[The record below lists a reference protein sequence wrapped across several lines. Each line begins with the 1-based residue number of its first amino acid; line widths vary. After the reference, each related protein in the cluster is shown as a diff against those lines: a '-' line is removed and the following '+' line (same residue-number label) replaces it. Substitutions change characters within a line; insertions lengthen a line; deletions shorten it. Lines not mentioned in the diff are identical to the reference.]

1 MAEEVYLY
9 VKTPLDD
16 GDETKFFLQE
26 IQGEEQISGLF
37 HYRLRLRT
45 SDNSIDFSEIV
56 GESVTVTIEFYGDK
70 KRYINGMVSRF
81 TQAEND
87 GNFTTYYAEI
97 QPWLWQLT
105 LTSDSKI
112 FQNQTVPEIIDAVFS
127 NMGFTEFKHSLT
139 GSYNPREYCVQYQET
154 AFDFVSRLMEDE
166 GIFYF
171 FEHTEDTHTLVLA
184 DDGGAFQPCPDLSVA
199 HFRQVSAEWEAEDM
213 IDACTLEQQVIP
225 GKYAADDF
233 SFETPDTDLLTT
245 VDGKEGGSLRIYE
258 YPGGFTKTDDGK
270 TIADK
275 RMEALELPQKSFRGE
290 GFCRAF
296 IAGFTFD
303 LEGHDR
309 EDMNTAY
316 VLRSLSITCTQERY
330 TNTFEAFPADVPFRP
345 PLATKKPRIFGT
357 QTAVVV
363 GKSGEEIWTDNYGR
377 VKVQFHWD
385 QEGKNDENSSCWV
398 RVAQIW
404 AGKGWGTFFVP
415 RIGTEVIVSF
425 LDGDPDVPIIIGTV
439 YNANQIVPYT
449 LPGEQNLSTIKTVST
464 KQGEA
469 GNEIRFNDTKDA
481 EELFIH
487 AQKDMSITVENDEII
502 SIKQNRTTEIL
513 EANDTLTVEKGD
525 RTVQVNTG
533 NESHKVSK
541 DFTLEV
547 DGNLT
552 IDVKGDVTIKAGTSL
567 TNQAGTDLTIKA
579 GTSLTNEAGTDLT
592 NKAGTSL
599 TNEASLDLTN
609 KAGTNLTNEAS
620 LDLKNKG
627 LSLTNEAQ
635 LSLTN
640 KGLSL
645 TNEAQLSLTNKA
657 SATQTVDGGG
667 FLNVKGGL
675 VKIN

>member
-26 IQGEEQISGLF
+26 IQGEERISGPF

-45 SDNSIDFSEIV
+45 SDNSIDFSEII
-56 GESVTVTIEFYGDK
+56 GEGVTVTIELHSGG
-70 KRYINGMVSRF
+70 KRYINGMVSSF

-127 NMGFTEFKHSLT
+127 NMGFTEFKDSLS

-154 AFDFVSRLMEDE
+154 AFDFISRLMEDE

-171 FEHTEDTHTLVLA
+171 FEHSDGAHTLVLA

-199 HFRQVSAEWEAEDM
+199 LFRQVSAEWEAEDV
-213 IDACTLEQQVIP
+213 IDTCTLEQQVIT
-225 GKYAADDF
+225 GKYAAEDF
-233 SFETPDTDLLTT
+233 SFETPDTDLLTS

-258 YPGGFTKTDDGK
+258 YPGGFTTTDGGG
-270 TIADK
+270 TIANK
-275 RMEALELPQKSFRGE
+275 RMEALELPQKIFRGE

-330 TNTFEAFPADVPFRP
+330 TNTFEAFPADVQFRP
-345 PLATKKPRIFGT
+345 PLTTKKPRIFGT
-357 QTAVVV
+357 QTAIVV
-363 GKSGEEIWTDNYGR
+363 GKSGEEIWTDKYGR

-398 RVAQIW
+398 RVAQVW
-404 AGKGWGTFFVP
+404 AGKGWGSQFIP
-415 RIGTEVIVSF
+415 RIGTEVIAGF
-425 LDGDPDVPIIIGTV
+425 LDGDPDKPLIIGSV
-439 YNANQIVPYT
+439 YNANQTLPYT
-449 LPGEQNLSTIKTVST
+449 LPGEQNLSTIKTIST
-464 KQGEA
+464 KEGEA

-487 AQKDMSITVENDEII
+487 AQKDMSITVENDVTRNVLNDETIT
-502 SIKQNRTTEIL
+502 IKQNRTTTIQ
-513 EANDTLTVEKGD
+513 EANETLTVEKGD
-525 RTVQVNTG
+525 RTVQVKTG
-533 NESHKVSK
+533 SETHEVMGERSLTITKDETHTNEAAFTQKVSK

-547 DGNLT
+547 NGNLT
-552 IDVKGDVTIKAGTSL
+552 IDVKGAVTIKSGTSL
-567 TNQAGTDLTIKA
+567 TNQAGTDLTNKA
-579 GTSLTNEAGTDLT
+579 LSITSEAQVSLT
-592 NKAGTSL
+592 NKAVSI
-599 TNEASLDLTN
+599 
-609 KAGTNLTNEAS
+609 
-620 LDLKNKG
+620 
-627 LSLTNEAQ
+627 TNEAQ
-635 LSLTN
+635 
-640 KGLSL
+640 
-645 TNEAQLSLTNKA
+645 ASLTNKA

-667 FLNVKGGL
+667 FLNVKGGV

>member
-1 MAEEVYLY
+1 MAEEVHLY

-16 GDETKFFLQE
+16 GEETKFFLQE
-26 IQGEEQISGLF
+26 IQGEERISGLF

-45 SDNSIDFSEIV
+45 DDNSIDFSEIV
-56 GESVTVTIEFYGDK
+56 GEGVTVTIELHSGG
-70 KRYINGMVSRF
+70 KRYINGMVSSF

-97 QPWLWQLT
+97 QPWLWQLS

-127 NMGFTEFKHSLT
+127 NMGFTEFKDSLT

-199 HFRQVSAEWEAEDM
+199 RFMQVSAEWEAEDV
-213 IDACTLEQQVIP
+213 IDTWTLEQQVIT
-225 GKYAADDF
+225 GKYAAEDF
-233 SFETPDTDLLTT
+233 NFETPDTDLLTS

-258 YPGGFTKTDDGK
+258 YPGGFTTTDGGG
-270 TIADK
+270 TIANK
-275 RMEALELPQKSFRGE
+275 RMEALELPQKTFRGE

-316 VLRSLSITCTQERY
+316 VLRSLSIVCTQERY
-330 TNTFEAFPADVPFRP
+330 TNTFEAFPADVQFRP
-345 PLATKKPRIFGT
+345 PLTTKKPRIFGT
-357 QTAVVV
+357 ETAIVV
-363 GKSGEEIWTDNYGR
+363 GKSGEEIWTDKYGR

-398 RVAQIW
+398 RVAQVW
-404 AGKGWGTFFVP
+404 AGKGWGTLFVP

-425 LDGDPDVPIIIGTV
+425 LDGDPDLPLIIGTV
-439 YNANQIVPYT
+439 YNANQTVPYA
-449 LPGEQNLSTIKTVST
+449 LPGEQNLSTIMTIST
-464 KQGEA
+464 KEGEA

-502 SIKQNRTTEIL
+502 SIKQNRTTTIQ
-513 EANDTLTVEKGD
+513 EANETLTIEKGD
-525 RTVQVNTG
+525 RIIKVNTG
-533 NESHKVSK
+533 NETHEVKGERGLTITKDETHTNEAAFTQKVSK

-547 DGNLT
+547 NGNLT
-552 IDVKGDVTIKAGTSL
+552 IDVKGTVTIKSGKSLTNQAGADLTNKAGTTLTNQAGTSL
-567 TNQAGTDLTIKA
+567 TNQAGTDLTNKA
-579 GTSLTNEAGTDLT
+579 GTKLA

-599 TNEASLDLTN
+599 TNDAPSILPSKGAAS
-609 KAGTNLTNEAS
+609 
-620 LDLKNKG
+620 
-627 LSLTNEAQ
+627 
-635 LSLTN
+635 
-640 KGLSL
+640 
-645 TNEAQLSLTNKA
+645 
-657 SATQTVDGGG
+657 QTVDGGG
-667 FLNVKGGL
+667 MLNLKGGI
-675 VKIN
+675 VKIG